1 MPIYNCKCCNFSTKL
16 KGDYNRHIKTKKHIE
31 SFKSHHLVTPKSPS
45 SHPKVTPKNDSKNYI
60 CKYCKSSFKYK
71 QGMYRH
77 IKYTCK
83 KNDDEDLKELVFLMN
98 ENLENIKTQMKKQE
112 KKYEKQQNI
121 LYAIGIN
128 ENEGNSVSFI
138 ASEKAE
144 EEFNK
149 YITKQVYI
157 QGNDVVEDDKAY
169 LIDVKKEKALAKDPN
184 HKRKLPLF
192 IAEKD
197 GRNLYV
203 APIRGKGLWDAIWA
217 YVSIDEDMVIRGI
230 YFDHK
235 AETPGL
241 GANIK
246 QRFFM
251 DDFIGESLLDNE
263 GNFKGVTVSKTNLD
277 PKNEDKYDN
286 EVDAIAGS
294 TITGD
299 GVTAM
304 IRSDLSLYQP
314 YFNSLNNN

>member
-1 MPIYNCKCCNFSTKL
+1 MALNTEKNTYTLLFAVGLVVIVGTLLAAIDSSL
-16 KGDYNRHIKTKKHIE
+16 KDKIRINKI
-31 SFKSHHLVTPKSPS
+31 L
-45 SHPKVTPKNDSKNYI
+45 
-60 CKYCKSSFKYK
+60 
-71 QGMYRH
+71 
-77 IKYTCK
+77 
-83 KNDDEDLKELVFLMN
+83 
-98 ENLENIKTQMKKQE
+98 
-112 KKYEKQQNI
+112 EKQQNI

-128 ENEGNSVSFI
+128 ENEGNSVNFI
-138 ASEKAE
+138 AADKAE
-144 EEFNK
+144 QEFNK
-149 YITKQVYI
+149 YITKQIYI
-157 QGNDVVEDDKAY
+157 QGDQVIEDDKAY
-169 LIDVKKEKALAKDPN
+169 LIDVKKQKALAKDPS

-217 YVSIDEDMVIRGI
+217 YVSVDDDMIIRGI

-251 DDFIGESLLDNE
+251 DDFIGESLLDSQ

-314 YFNSLNNN
+314 YFNSLNN

>member
-1 MPIYNCKCCNFSTKL
+1 MAINTEKNTYTLLFAIGLVVVVGTLLAAIDSSL
-16 KGDYNRHIKTKKHIE
+16 KDKIRINKI
-31 SFKSHHLVTPKSPS
+31 L
-45 SHPKVTPKNDSKNYI
+45 
-60 CKYCKSSFKYK
+60 
-71 QGMYRH
+71 
-77 IKYTCK
+77 
-83 KNDDEDLKELVFLMN
+83 
-98 ENLENIKTQMKKQE
+98 
-112 KKYEKQQNI
+112 EKQQNI

-128 ENEGNSVSFI
+128 ENEGNSVNFI
-138 ASEKAE
+138 AADKAE

-149 YITKQVYI
+149 YVTKQIYI
-157 QGNDVVEDDKAY
+157 QGDEVIEDNKAY
-169 LIDVKKEKALAKDPN
+169 LIDVKKQKALAKDPTY
-184 HKRKLPLF
+184 KRKLPLF

-217 YVSIDEDMVIRGI
+217 YVSVDEDMVIRGI

-251 DDFIGESLLDNE
+251 DDFIGESLLDSQ

-314 YFNSLNNN
+314 YFNSLNN